1 MIIATCNVTLVFTK
15 KWEET
20 TAEFHIL
27 KAHAFNILVVLLPV
41 FHLVK
46 LIRELLSGGI

>member
-1 MIIATCNVTLVFTK
+1 MIIATCNVTLVFTRER
-15 KWEET
+15 EET
-20 TAEFHIL
+20 TAKFHIL
-27 KAHAFNILVVLLPV
+27 KAHAFNIVVVLLPV